1 MKYGTR
7 EKIIGAVI
15 LIALA
20 IIIVPMFF
28 GSHKKGGQAP
38 QMTINQQP
46 INVPDQ
52 NTQGAQSGQQ
62 GAEGNGSQPTEN
74 SGSNGNS
81 SNGSGVNANGTNDGS
96 VSNPNNG
103 SSDSTSVSQYNQ
115 LLPGSKGPQP
125 INQSAGDSQG
135 NASQSGSY
143 NQYSGQSNSAPQ
155 QTVTQAPQPA
165 PVIQHHSNP
174 APVHHQ
180 APVQTAPRPAPQ
192 HSSNTSRA
200 TTSTPSGNHTPAPA
214 HKAPQPAH
222 TSSASSQD
230 PIMAAADR
238 YGHSSSSA
246 HASAPTHASGSAQ
259 WSVQVGSFQD
269 RDNAVR
275 LTARL
280 RAMGFSAYQI
290 SRGAN
295 KVVMVGPF
303 SSSAA
308 GESARQQ
315 LQQKANTNG
324 FVVRGTSE

>member
-62 GAEGNGSQPTEN
+62 GTEGNGSQPTEN

-81 SNGSGVNANGTNDGS
+81 SNGTVVNATGT
-96 VSNPNNG
+96 NNG
-103 SSDSTSVSQYNQ
+103 SGNNQDNSNSDATSVSQYNQ

-125 INQSAGDSQG
+125 INQSANNSQG

-143 NQYSGQSNSAPQ
+143 NQSGQSTSAPQ

-165 PVIQHHSNP
+165 PVTQHHSNP

-192 HSSNTSRA
+192 HSSNTGHA
-200 TTSTPSGNHTPAPA
+200 TTSTPSSNAPS

-230 PIMAAADR
+230 PIMAVADR
-238 YGHSSSSA
+238 YGHSSSSTHNAARTSAPA
-246 HASAPTHASGSAQ
+246 HASASAQ

-275 LTARL
+275 MTARL

-290 SRGAN
+290 TRGAN

-315 LQQKANTNG
+315 LQHKANTNG